1 MLASLK
7 YIDTLSDPEG
17 KASEADDM
25 YIMGITQEDVQK
37 YRDEILS
44 TTADDIRN
52 YAPMMDGIM
61 KQNNLCVSGNE
72 NIINSNKAL
81 FQSIKNLCDN

>member
-1 MLASLK
+1 
-7 YIDTLSDPEG
+7 
-17 KASEADDM
+17 
-25 YIMGITQEDVQK
+25 MGITQEDVQK

-44 TTADDIRN
+44 TTAEDIQN
-52 YAPMMDGIM
+52 YAPMMDAIM